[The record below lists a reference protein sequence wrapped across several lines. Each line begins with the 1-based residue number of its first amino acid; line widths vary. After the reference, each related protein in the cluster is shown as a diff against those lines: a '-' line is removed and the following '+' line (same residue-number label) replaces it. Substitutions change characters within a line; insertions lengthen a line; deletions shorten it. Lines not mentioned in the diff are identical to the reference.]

1 MAVVGMG
8 TIFRRIAEGRVEI
21 VLQYLLAPVVV
32 AYTLVMLVLTFYI
45 SNLFYLMVVSL
56 KNHRHL
62 KPPSLKNLEKLPTVT
77 VQLPIYNEWYVA
89 DRLLSACTALEY
101 PPELLEI
108 QVLDDSTDETVSLI
122 ADRVRRLQDQG
133 VNIRHINRSNRE
145 GFKAG
150 ALANGLE
157 SACGE
162 FIAIFDADFLPQKDF
177 LKQLLPR
184 FDDEKVA
191 FVQARW
197 GHLNRDYSML
207 TMMQAFTLDAHFL
220 IDQFARSTSDY
231 VFNFNGTAGIWR
243 KSAILDAGGWKA
255 DTLTEDMDLSY
266 RAFLRGW
273 SARFAADVE
282 APAELPVSFT
292 AYRRQQYRWARG
304 SLECAI
310 KYIPIIWRGK
320 FSLARKFQ
328 ATFHLTTYFLHFL
341 ALLFMLFYPFLL
353 LFARDYPTL
362 LAPIGLGLLMNI
374 FALIPSM
381 YFAAAQRILT
391 RGWVRSIPAILAFSV
406 FASGMAPNTLRALVQ
421 ILQKRLVPFERTPK
435 FGITDRSQNWRGNRY
450 VIRFDS
456 LILFEILLG
465 CFNLW
470 SAWLAWSLGYYLMMF
485 YAVVFALGLF
495 FFSGFTLY
503 QSLTFRF
510 ARDSKPVSA

>member
-1 MAVVGMG
+1 MG
-8 TIFRRIAEGRVEI
+8 I

-32 AYTLVMLVLTFYI
+32 AYALVMMVLVVYI

-56 KNHRHL
+56 RNRGGL
-62 KPPSLKNLEKLPTVT
+62 KPPPLKLLEKLPTVT
-77 VQLPIYNEWYVA
+77 VQLPIYNEWYVME
-89 DRLLSACTALEY
+89 RLLSACAALDY
-101 PPELLEI
+101 PPGLLEI

-122 ADRVRRLQDQG
+122 AGRVRELQG
-133 VNIRHINRSNRE
+133 RGLNIRHIHRTNRE

-150 ALANGLE
+150 ALANGL
-157 SACGE
+157 SLAAGE

-207 TMMQAFTLDAHFL
+207 TMMQAFTLDAHFV
-220 IDQFARSTSDY
+220 IDQFARSTNDY

-273 SARFAADVE
+273 SARYAVDVE

-304 SLECAI
+304 SLECAF
-310 KYIPIIWRGK
+310 KYIPVIWRGG
-320 FSLARKFQ
+320 FSFARKFQ
-328 ATFHLTTYFLHFL
+328 ATFHLTTYILHFL
-341 ALLFMLFYPFLL
+341 ALLFMIFYPFLL
-353 LFARDYPTL
+353 LFAREYPTL
-362 LAPIGLGLLMNI
+362 LAPVGLGLLMNI
-374 FALIPSM
+374 FALVPSM
-381 YFAAAQRILT
+381 YFAAAQRLL
-391 RGWVRSIPAILAFSV
+391 RNRWAESIPAILAFSV
-406 FASGMAPNTLRALVQ
+406 FASGMAPNTLRALLQ
-421 ILQKRLVPFERTPK
+421 ILQKRIVPFERTPK
-435 FGITDRSQNWRGNRY
+435 FGITDRSQTWRGNRY
-450 VIRFDS
+450 LIRFDS
-456 LILFEILLG
+456 LILFEAFLG

-470 SAWLAWSLGYYLMMF
+470 SAWLAWSSGYYLMMF
-485 YAVVFALGLF
+485 YAIFFALGMF
-495 FFSGFTLY
+495 FFSGFTIF
-503 QSLTFRF
+503 QSLTYRL
-510 ARDSKPVSA
+510 ARDRQPAAA